1 MKDAKP
7 SFSQLETSVAAVV
20 LILLTV
26 MVMSSSSVNLI
37 LLLFR
42 LMSFVRVDFER
53 VEILAGKRKQ
63 QNTLGYGSIWL
74 RVSES
79 PDSACDAP

>member
-7 SFSQLETSVAAVV
+7 SFSQLETSVAAVF

-26 MVMSSSSVNLI
+26 MVMSSFENLT
-37 LLLFR
+37 LLLFH
-42 LMSFVRVDFER
+42 LMSFVRVDFEP

-63 QNTLGYGSIWL
+63 QNTLGCGSLWL
-74 RVSES
+74 SGSES
-79 PDSACDAP
+79 PDSACAAP